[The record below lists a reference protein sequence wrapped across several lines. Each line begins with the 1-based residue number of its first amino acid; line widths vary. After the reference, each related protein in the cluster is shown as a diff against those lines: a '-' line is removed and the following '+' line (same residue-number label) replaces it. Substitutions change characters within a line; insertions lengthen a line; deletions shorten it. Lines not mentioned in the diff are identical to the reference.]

1 MKMQSMTNYSCG
13 DVILVDIA
21 FSGATG
27 SKRRPAVV
35 ISTSVFNRAVIKL
48 IVATITSNVLPPFRP
63 GDLLLNDWQ
72 KAGLIKPS
80 AVRGVLATVDKSDVV
95 RKLGELSVRDFGMVE
110 RGVGSIL
117 GFVTRI
123 PMLHEESEA
132 YQLMAADEARE
143 VEALEWAEAM
153 LGDVTDATR

>member
-1 MKMQSMTNYSCG
+1 MISYDRG
-13 DVILVDIA
+13 DVILVEIA

-35 ISTSVFNRAVIKL
+35 ISTNAFNRAGIEL

-72 KAGLIKPS
+72 EAGLVKPS

-95 RKLGELSVRDFGMVE
+95 RKLGELSARDFGMVE
-110 RGVGSIL
+110 RGVGI
-117 GFVTRI
+117 I
-123 PMLHEESEA
+123 PVSYTHLP
-132 YQLMAADEARE
+132 
-143 VEALEWAEAM
+143 
-153 LGDVTDATR
+153 G